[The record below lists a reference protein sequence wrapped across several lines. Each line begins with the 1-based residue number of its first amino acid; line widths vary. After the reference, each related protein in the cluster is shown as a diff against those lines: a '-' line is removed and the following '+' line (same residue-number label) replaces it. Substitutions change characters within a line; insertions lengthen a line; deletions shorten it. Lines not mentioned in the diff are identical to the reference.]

1 MSIAYKVDWTLILLL
16 LLQRYA
22 DLHDMEF
29 VEASAKK
36 NTNIQEAFAKLA
48 KEICEVKAQQQPT
61 TITPHE
67 ADLTPSFTLG
77 HSTIPLHDD
86 DQQGSSCS
94 C

>member
-1 MSIAYKVDWTLILLL
+1 MFLHV
-16 LLQRYA
+16 QRYA

-29 VEASAKK
+29 IEASAKK

-61 TITPHE
+61 ISAHE

-77 HSTIPLHDD
+77 QSTIPLNDEERN
-86 DQQGSSCS
+86 GSCS

>member
-1 MSIAYKVDWTLILLL
+1 MGNNKDEII
-16 LLQRYA
+16 LQRYA

-29 VEASAKK
+29 IEASAKK

-48 KEICEVKAQQQPT
+48 KEICEIKEQQQPS
-61 TITPHE
+61 IISPRE

-77 HSTIPLHDD
+77 QSTIPLSD